1 MLQLEDIV
9 VVFVDVI
16 HTFQLGQEEKDV
28 LFLKI
33 LFNFVKVVL
42 MTRLNELFMST
53 SQLSLL
59 YCLAAKSGVINKN

>member
-28 LFLKI
+28 RF
-33 LFNFVKVVL
+33 F
-42 MTRLNELFMST
+42 
-53 SQLSLL
+53 
-59 YCLAAKSGVINKN
+59 KNSI